1 MASLWRE
8 GQGWLPAASWE
19 VLALEGLGRWYCH
32 CGCLW
37 LVPASA
43 SRVVS
48 RVAWDRC
55 ILGGVTSAIVLSL
68 ALKAVSQVNGFL
80 N

>member
-8 GQGWLPAASWE
+8 DRDGCLLQ
-19 VLALEGLGRWYCH
+19 VLALEGPGKWYCR
-32 CGCLW
+32 CLW

-48 RVAWDRC
+48 RVAHMDVAWDRC
-55 ILGGVTSAIVLSL
+55 ILGGLTSAIVLSL
-68 ALKAVSQVNGFL
+68 ALKAVNQVNGFL

>member
-19 VLALEGLGRWYCH
+19 VLALEGLERWYCH

-43 SRVVS
+43 SGVVS

-55 ILGGVTSAIVLSL
+55 ILGGLTSAIVLSL
-68 ALKAVSQVNGFL
+68 VLKAVSQVNGFL